1 MTESRLSARNLV
13 FGTLT
18 VAAVAAV
25 VWLLIRWHD
34 VIFILFVAIVISTAI
49 KPAVDRLGRRGLSRP
64 AGIVTVYVITLALL
78 SIIVLAGAPIMG
90 EQASRIGG
98 EVPGVY
104 RDLRD
109 DMLQN
114 PNLFVWRLGLALP
127 DRLPLS
133 AQLPT
138 SGNEDGAAT
147 ESETQTDALQRV
159 QQSLG
164 RLAPIARA
172 TLGVLVTFVLA
183 FYWTVEGERVQ
194 RASLLL
200 LPLDRR
206 EDVRELIAALET
218 QVGRYIVG
226 QGLLMLSIGVLSLA
240 GYLIMG
246 LPYALLL
253 AIVAGLME
261 AIPLVGPALG
271 AIPAALIAYS
281 VDPGLVLWVVIF
293 TLVLQQVENSVL
305 VPRIMK
311 RSVGVHPLVTLLAL
325 TALSTLFGIT
335 GALVAVPLAAILQYL
350 FQRYVVER
358 RSDAGHGPAGRDLLS
373 VVHYEAQDLVHDMRR
388 QGRAI
393 HERDDL
399 DRSDTTVDELE
410 TIARSLRDL
419 LAEDGTEF
427 EEKGRS

>member
-1 MTESRLSARNLV
+1 MAETKLSARDV
-13 FGTLT
+13 VVGTLT
-18 VAAVAAV
+18 MAAVTAA

-49 KPAVDRLGRRGLSRP
+49 KPAVDRLHRRGLSRP
-64 AGIVTVYVITLALL
+64 AGIVTVYVIILALL
-78 SIIVLAGAPIMG
+78 GIIVVAGAPIMG
-90 EQASRIGG
+90 EQASRVTREI
-98 EVPGVY
+98 PGVY

-133 AQLPT
+133 AQLPA
-138 SGNEDGAAT
+138 SGNEDGAAPGG
-147 ESETQTDALQRV
+147 EMQMNAFQRV

-164 RLAPIARA
+164 RVAPIART
-172 TLGVLVTFVLA
+172 TLGLLITFVLA
-183 FYWTVEGERVQ
+183 YYWNVEGERVK

-200 LPLDRR
+200 MPLDRR
-206 EDVRELIAALET
+206 EGARELIATLER
-218 QVGRYIVG
+218 QVGRYVVG
-226 QGLLMLSIGVLSLA
+226 QGLLMLSIGVLSLI
-240 GYLIMG
+240 GYMIMG

-253 AIVAGLME
+253 AIIAGLME

-281 VDPGLVLWVVIF
+281 VEPSLVVWVVIF
-293 TLVLQQVENSVL
+293 TLVLQQVENSIL
-305 VPRIMK
+305 VPRIMR
-311 RSVGVHPLVTLLAL
+311 RSVGVHPLVTLLSL
-325 TALSTLFGIT
+325 TALGTLFGIT

-350 FQRYVVER
+350 FQRYIVER
-358 RSDAGHGPAGRDLLS
+358 RGIADDGPAGRDLFG
-373 VVHYEAQDLVHDMRR
+373 VVHYEAQDLVHDVRR

-399 DRSDTTVDELE
+399 DRPDTIVDELE
-410 TIARSLRDL
+410 TIALSLRDL
-419 LAEDGTEF
+419 LAEGGPDF
-427 EEKGRS
+427 EEQGPA